1 MLIVCP
7 NCSTSYRIELSSL
20 GTSGRSVRCA
30 KCKTVWFATADDV
43 VATAVGVP
51 QPPAPPR
58 PSSPPPAPRAADTDF
73 GDIDP
78 GWGLDAEPPGVK
90 GADPFSGSMPVA
102 DSPSLVPD
110 QDQVPIDAAMVAAT
124 GEPAPS
130 EDIETIAARRAR
142 RAQAAQAR
150 KRLQL
155 RLAMPSAPVLIL
167 VMAAALAGLVAG
179 RTTVVRS
186 FPQTASLYAAV
197 GLPVNL
203 RGLAF
208 ENVRGESETHEGVQ
222 VLVIEGDIVNVA
234 GRTVDVPR
242 LRFAVRNPAGYE
254 VYAWTALPGRTR
266 LGAGEVLPFRTRL
279 ASPPADA
286 RDIVTRFFN
295 RRDAVAGT
303 R

>member
-30 KCKTVWFATADDV
+30 KCKTVWFATVDDV

-51 QPPAPPR
+51 QQPAPPR
-58 PSSPPPAPRAADTDF
+58 PVPPPPGPRAADTDF
-73 GDIDP
+73 GEIDP
-78 GWGLDAEPPGVK
+78 GWGLDAESPAAREVE
-90 GADPFSGSMPVA
+90 PFSGSVPVA

-110 QDQVPIDAAMVAAT
+110 QDQVPIDAAMVAAG
-124 GEPAPS
+124 GEPAPR

-142 RAQAAQAR
+142 RAQAARAR
-150 KRLQL
+150 KHLK
-155 RLAMPSAPVLIL
+155 LAMPSVPVLIL
-167 VMAAALAGLVAG
+167 VLAAVLAGLVAA
-179 RTTVVRS
+179 RAAVVRS
-186 FPQTASLYAAV
+186 FPQTASLYAAI

-208 ENVRGESETHEGVQ
+208 ENVRSESETHEGVQ
-222 VLVIEGDIVNVA
+222 VLVIEGNIVNVA
-234 GRTVDVPR
+234 GRAVDVPR

-254 VYAWTALPGRTR
+254 VYAWTALPGRAR

-286 RDIVTRFFN
+286 RDIVARFFN

>member
-30 KCKTVWFATADDV
+30 KCRTVWFATADDV
-43 VATAVGVP
+43 VATAVAVP
-51 QPPAPPR
+51 QPAAPPPPAPP
-58 PSSPPPAPRAADTDF
+58 PVAARAEDPDL

-78 GWGLDAEPPGVK
+78 GWGLGPE
-90 GADPFSGSMPVA
+90 PVA
-102 DSPSLVPD
+102 GRDALPSESVPVAESPSLVPD
-110 QDQVPIDAAMVAAT
+110 QEGTAFDAAVAAAGET
-124 GEPAPS
+124 GPR
-130 EDIETIAARRAR
+130 EDVETIAARRAR
-142 RAQAAQAR
+142 RAQAATAR
-150 KRLQL
+150 KRFKPKIGV
-155 RLAMPSAPVLIL
+155 PSAPVLIL
-167 VMAAALAGLVAG
+167 ALSAAVAGLVAA
-179 RTTVVRS
+179 RATVVRT

-208 ENVRGESETHEGVQ
+208 ANVRGESETHEGVQ
-222 VLVIEGDIVNVA
+222 VLAIEGEIVNVA

-254 VYAWTALPGRTR
+254 VYAWTALPARTS

-286 RDIVTRFFN
+286 RDIVARFFN
-295 RRDAVAGT
+295 RRDSVAGT

>member
-51 QPPAPPR
+51 QPPAPP
-58 PSSPPPAPRAADTDF
+58 PPAPRAADTDF
-73 GDIDP
+73 GAIDP
-78 GWGLDAEPPGVK
+78 GWGLEAESP
-90 GADPFSGSMPVA
+90 AAREAEPFSGSMPVA

-110 QDQVPIDAAMVAAT
+110 QDQVPIDAAMVAAA
-124 GEPAPS
+124 GEPAPR

-142 RAQAAQAR
+142 RAQAARTR
-150 KRLQL
+150 KRLV
-155 RLAMPSAPVLIL
+155 LAMPSAPVLIL
-167 VMAAALAGLVAG
+167 VLAAVLAGLVAA
-179 RTTVVRS
+179 RVSVVRT
-186 FPQTASLYAAV
+186 FPQTASLYAAI

-208 ENVRGESETHEGVQ
+208 ENVRSESETHEGVQ
-222 VLVIEGDIVNVA
+222 VLVIEGTIVNVA
-234 GRTVDVPR
+234 GRAVDVPR

-286 RDIVTRFFN
+286 RDIVARFFN